1 MSCEV
6 TGFTESERLL
16 ACVCSLS
23 PVQGWNLGCARRDK
37 QQPHCEYLTSRDVWN
52 VLPELAP
59 LRGKV
64 RRSLAASLEPI
75 VTTPDH
81 LNVQLAS

>member
-1 MSCEV
+1 MPGV
-6 TGFTESERLL
+6 TSNAHVLNF
-16 ACVCSLS
+16 
-23 PVQGWNLGCARRDK
+23 
-37 QQPHCEYLTSRDVWN
+37 LTSRNVWN

-64 RRSLAASLEPI
+64 RRNLAASLEPI